1 MQTGYGPA
9 LLLGVLIGGAI
20 LLDDVITPERKG
32 PPPRV
37 AMFHHGEDGIDAKA
51 LGANGDHN
59 VWIIKSDDGS
69 AHEIHKEVKIHLET
83 EDTESAQQEE
93 LMISVSVD
101 ADDEPAGDLAAA
113 IGAAIDSARAEG
125 RQPTKE
131 EIEAAVAEI
140 AGDAKSIDVEVLSS
154 TQ

>member
-37 AMFHHGEDGIDAKA
+37 AMFHHGDGVDDPKA
-51 LGANGDHN
+51 LSRSGDRN
-59 VWIIKSDDGS
+59 VWVIKGDDPVE
-69 AHEIHKEVKIHLET
+69 AEIHKEIRIELASD
-83 EDTESAQQEE
+83 DTASDKEQ

-101 ADDEPAGDLAAA
+101 ADDEPTGDLAAA
-113 IGAAIDSARAEG
+113 IGAVIDAARAEG
-125 RQPTKE
+125 REPTKE
-131 EIEAAVAEI
+131 EIEAAVTAI
-140 AGDAKSIDVEVLSS
+140 AGDAQSIDVEVLS
-154 TQ
+154 TTD